1 MHLSPLARHALFF
14 VGFLSTCLSF
24 LSSPSVV
31 WGLCALVLAPLV
43 CLQLRR
49 VCVHFCQ
56 LCVSALH
63 VVGFV
68 CPCFVSPVCLLCC
81 GIYVFLFRVPW
92 PALCATRVVCT
103 AQVCMPL
110 SLSLS
115 LHPGLPF
122 ALRGLF
128 ALQGFLCHATL
139 EALSVPEG
147 LYVLERLVC
156 LPTLS
161 SLSPPSTW
169 GHSL

>member
-63 VVGFV
+63 VAGFV

-115 LHPGLPF
+115 LCTPGCPLHCEGCLPF
-122 ALRGLF
+122 RDFYAMPHSSPSLCQKGCMCWRG
-128 ALQGFLCHATL
+128 
-139 EALSVPEG
+139 
-147 LYVLERLVC
+147 
-156 LPTLS
+156 
-161 SLSPPSTW
+161 
-169 GHSL
+169 